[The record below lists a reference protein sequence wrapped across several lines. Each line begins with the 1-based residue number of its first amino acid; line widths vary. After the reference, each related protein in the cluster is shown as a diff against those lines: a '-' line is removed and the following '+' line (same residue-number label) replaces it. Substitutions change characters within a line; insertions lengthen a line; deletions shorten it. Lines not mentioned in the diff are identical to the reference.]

1 MADILIKTDDDG
13 GQFFQRDNEFYY
25 LKDGKK
31 FTYTDMEPG
40 AKEIRK
46 KGMLD
51 AIADPN
57 VGSLASG
64 FKYGD
69 SGQIVSVPQ
78 SEGSELDASKT
89 GLDSEL
95 DASKVT
101 LDFFGD
107 PIESKT
113 PLTAEQKEQS
123 IARLEKSAELAG
135 DLDTKTRPRTMI
147 GNLAKGFENV
157 LESDSGKKA
166 LAQAFDF
173 GVKGAG
179 PAVLATAAGLTA
191 EGFARFGPGGSQE
204 IATKELEDIAQRE
217 QEIGLVGRE
226 EERDIKASAGRAGAA
241 LQQEIEQTAAATGRL
256 DPRQIQAAAEQAKKI
271 EEQGVVKGKAVR
283 AAMQSQEEQQLDLAK
298 RAFQAQQIANREAF
312 AGSIGRAMTGLAQLS
327 GQYAG
332 SLRGISINRGDTA
345 SLLKKYGVSDDI
357 INDIGLVDQKGLEQ
371 IVFDAAGDLSTKNKQ
386 EILKQFRADLGRL

>member
-123 IARLEKSAELAG
+123 IARLEKSAELA
-135 DLDTKTRPRTMI
+135 
-147 GNLAKGFENV
+147 
-157 LESDSGKKA
+157 
-166 LAQAFDF
+166 
-173 GVKGAG
+173 
-179 PAVLATAAGLTA
+179 
-191 EGFARFGPGGSQE
+191 
-204 IATKELEDIAQRE
+204 
-217 QEIGLVGRE
+217 
-226 EERDIKASAGRAGAA
+226 
-241 LQQEIEQTAAATGRL
+241 
-256 DPRQIQAAAEQAKKI
+256 
-271 EEQGVVKGKAVR
+271 
-283 AAMQSQEEQQLDLAK
+283 
-298 RAFQAQQIANREAF
+298 
-312 AGSIGRAMTGLAQLS
+312 
-327 GQYAG
+327 
-332 SLRGISINRGDTA
+332 
-345 SLLKKYGVSDDI
+345 
-357 INDIGLVDQKGLEQ
+357 
-371 IVFDAAGDLSTKNKQ
+371 
-386 EILKQFRADLGRL
+386 